1 MRNFKKL
8 LLPAVVALALAAVNF
23 CLDYALIPYSYV
35 RIMMHQIETQEYDT
49 LFLGTSHG
57 LNGISPKIIEEKTG
71 GRVMNLCLGGEYP
84 KDAYYLL
91 KQACKKSSPK
101 TVVYELDPGYWCTP
115 EGQRG
120 DFNRVFYEMPWSL
133 TKLEYFF
140 AKEWKLDFRAA
151 LFPWF
156 YYRSQFRQME
166 EILAV
171 KRGQEYQNF
180 GAGPFQNEGQ
190 GYADGFMQNALAT
203 GPKPE
208 GKLELWDEQEKN
220 EDSFRYFE
228 KMQAFCEKRGIRL
241 IVITTPVPGE
251 TLEKYAE
258 KFEESDRFF
267 TEYLKGLGLEYWNYN
282 RPERKIKDFDYS
294 LNVYTDYEGHMWA
307 GQAEQFSAQLGE
319 DMIQ

>member
-8 LLPAVVALALAAVNF
+8 LLPAVVALVLAAVNF
-23 CLDYALIPYSYV
+23 CLNYALIPYSYV

-156 YYRSQFRQME
+156 YYRSQFR
-166 EILAV
+166 
-171 KRGQEYQNF
+171 
-180 GAGPFQNEGQ
+180 
-190 GYADGFMQNALAT
+190 
-203 GPKPE
+203 
-208 GKLELWDEQEKN
+208 
-220 EDSFRYFE
+220 
-228 KMQAFCEKRGIRL
+228 
-241 IVITTPVPGE
+241 
-251 TLEKYAE
+251 
-258 KFEESDRFF
+258 
-267 TEYLKGLGLEYWNYN
+267 
-282 RPERKIKDFDYS
+282 
-294 LNVYTDYEGHMWA
+294 
-307 GQAEQFSAQLGE
+307 
-319 DMIQ
+319 